1 MMNQLQETVWNLSSL
16 SVYRGL
22 LDCPVTGSY
31 YRLLQAAAAFDA
43 ENPLPFFAAWGQFFS
58 VACGHNAEENLS
70 GVITDGALY
79 DDNIFSRAGAG
90 GEVIGMPLRQAVE
103 RDLRILLSA
112 VQLTPEEI
120 LVQSGAAKL
129 PLSATL
135 PRWQIGTPVAELQGD
150 LSVCVDKLLAFY
162 GKHGCGKFVK
172 YRAFIWRDQTILP
185 VAYPDKITLADL
197 KGYSYQRE
205 LVLENTTLFL
215 EGLPAN
221 NCLLYGDRGTGKSS
235 TVKAIMNEYHDRG
248 LRVIEMPKESLME
261 FPYLVDQIAG
271 LPLKFIIFIDD
282 LSFSKQ
288 DETYASLKAV
298 LEGGVA
304 ARPDNTLIYATSN
317 RRHLLRETFSD
328 REGDEVHRNDTI
340 EESLSLADRFGL
352 SVNFSHPDKQAY
364 LELIRAMA
372 EQRGLT
378 AHLPQLERDA
388 EQWALSRGGRSP
400 RCATQFMNQAEAKL
414 RAGATNL

>member
-1 MMNQLQETVWNLSSL
+1 MENLQETVLALSSL

-31 YRLLQAAAAFDA
+31 YRLLQAAVAFDKA
-43 ENPLPFFAAWGQFFS
+43 APQPFFTAWGQFFGM
-58 VACGHNAEENLS
+58 ACAYGAEENLS

-90 GEVIGMPLRQAVE
+90 GTAVSDSLRRAVE
-103 RDLRILLSA
+103 RDLAILLAA
-112 VQLTPEEI
+112 VRLSPEEI
-120 LVQSGAAKL
+120 LVQSGADQLA
-129 PLSATL
+129 LSRSL
-135 PRWQIGTPVAELQGD
+135 PRWRTGEPVAELRGD
-150 LSVCVDKLLAFY
+150 LSQCVDQLLAFY
-162 GKHGCGKFVK
+162 GRRGCGKFVK
-172 YRAFIWRDQTILP
+172 HRAFIWRDKAILP
-185 VAYPDKITLADL
+185 VEYPDKITLSDL
-197 KGYSYQRE
+197 KGYSFQRE

-215 EGLPAN
+215 QGLPAN

-235 TVKAIMNEYHDRG
+235 TVKAIMNEYHTKG

-364 LELIRAMA
+364 LALIRSMA
-372 EQRGLT
+372 EQRGLLEY
-378 AHLPQLERDA
+378 LPQLEQGA
-388 EQWALSRGGRSP
+388 EQWALTRGGRSP

-414 RAGATNL
+414 RAGATKL

>member
-1 MMNQLQETVWNLSSL
+1 MNQLQETVWSLSAL

-31 YRLLQAAAAFDA
+31 YAMLREAATFDR
-43 ENPLPFFAAWGQFFS
+43 ENPLPFFEAWGKFFS
-58 VACGHNAEENLS
+58 TACAYHAEDNLS

-90 GEVIGMPLRQAVE
+90 GESVGDSLKQAVA
-103 RDLRILLSA
+103 RDLRILLDA
-112 VQLTPEEI
+112 VHLEPDEI
-120 LVQSGAAKL
+120 LKQSGAADF
-129 PLSATL
+129 PLAETL
-135 PRWQIGTPVAELQGD
+135 PRWKIGTPVAQLQGD
-150 LSVCVDKLLAFY
+150 LSVCVENLLDFY
-162 GKHGCGKFVK
+162 ANHGCGKFVK
-172 YRAFIWRDQTILP
+172 YRAFIWRDQKILP
-185 VAYPDKITLADL
+185 VAYPDKISLSDL
-197 KGYSYQRE
+197 QGYDYQRNI
-205 LVLENTTLFL
+205 VLDNTVSFL
-215 EGLPAN
+215 NGLPAN

-235 TVKAIMNEYHDRG
+235 TVKAIMNQYYSKG
-248 LRVIEMPKESLME
+248 LRVIEIPKESLME

-328 REGDEVHRNDTI
+328 REGDEVHRGDTI
-340 EESLSLADRFGL
+340 QESLSLADRFGL
-352 SVNFSHPDKQAY
+352 RVNFSHPGKQEF
-364 LELIRAMA
+364 LELIRTLAQ
-372 EQRGLT
+372 QRGLSE
-378 AHLPQLERDA
+378 HLEQLEREA
-388 EQWALSRGGRSP
+388 EQWALAQGGRSP
-400 RCATQFMNQAEAKL
+400 RCAIQFMNQAEAKI
-414 RAGATNL
+414 RTGTTNS